1 MAIMGDFNHP
11 DVCWI
16 SNMARHTR
24 SRQFLQCIDNNF
36 LMEVVEEPVNGSVL
50 LELLFTKK
58 KELVG
63 DVVSEGSLGC
73 SSHKMREFMILC
85 GKSKAMSR
93 IATLDFRRAN
103 FDFFKDLLGGIPW
116 ARVLVVRGP

>member
-1 MAIMGDFNHP
+1 M
-11 DVCWI
+11 
-16 SNMARHTR
+16 
-24 SRQFLQCIDNNF
+24 
-36 LMEVVEEPVNGSVL
+36 NGSVL